1 MKSLD
6 YVEMQAK
13 TQLSYFYLYLKG
25 KYKDIKVARE
35 ETGEVCLS
43 ATGDKRE
50 AYDTHQTVLDDEDK
64 DLKSLASASVKAI
77 YDLYLKYD
85 GQDLANK
92 KIARLFFD
100 VAEK

>member
-1 MKSLD
+1 MKSID

-43 ATGDKRE
+43 ATGRQAD
-50 AYDTHQTVLDDEDK
+50 AYRIHQTDLDDEDK
-64 DLKSLASASVKAI
+64 DLKTLAKMSAKAI
-77 YDLYLKYD
+77 YELYLKYND
-85 GQDLANK
+85 EKTANK
-92 KIARLFFD
+92 KIVLLFSD
-100 VAEK
+100 VTEK

>member
-1 MKSLD
+1 MKSID

-13 TQLSYFYLYLKG
+13 AQISYYFLYLKS
-25 KYKDIKVARE
+25 KYNNDVARE
-35 ETGEVCLS
+35 ETAEVCLT
-43 ATGDKRE
+43 ATGRQAD
-50 AYDTHQTVLDDEDK
+50 AYKNHQTVLDEEDK
-64 DLKSLASASVKAI
+64 DLKTLAKMSAKAI